1 MSDFPAMV
9 LAVTVWA
16 YWFCVGAMIVRVRR
30 RTRKLSGI
38 VPSQPLEMVMWL
50 IWVPL
55 VAAWATLP
63 YLAATRPVS
72 SWALPDF
79 ASRMPYGLL
88 RWAAAGV
95 GLVCLWLSIRSW
107 LRMGRSWRMAVA
119 PDQVTELVTTGPFAR
134 VRHPI
139 YALSM
144 LLMVCTAVIVPTLPV
159 WVMAGVHLS
168 LMVAKAH
175 NEERFLKGVHGA
187 AYEAYCRRTGRFVP
201 RFGAAAASC
210 QPD

>member
-1 MSDFPAMV
+1 MV

-55 VAAWATLP
+55 VVAWATLP
-63 YLAATRPVS
+63 YLAATRPES
-72 SWALPDF
+72 AWGLPAM
-79 ASRMPYGLL
+79 ASQMPYALL

-95 GLVCLWLSIRSW
+95 GLVCLWLSIRCW

-119 PDQVTELVTTGPFAR
+119 PDQTTDLITTGPYAH

-159 WVMAGVHLS
+159 WIMATVHLS
-168 LMVAKAH
+168 LMVVKAH
-175 NEERFLKGVHGA
+175 NEERFLKGVHGS
-187 AYEAYCRRTGRFVP
+187 AYESYCRSTGRFVP
-201 RFGAAAASC
+201 RFGAGIS
-210 QPD
+210 PDRPL

>member
-1 MSDFPAMV
+1 MSDFPAIV

-38 VPSQPLEMVMWL
+38 VPSQPLEKVMWL

-55 VAAWATLP
+55 VVAWATLP
-63 YLAATRPVS
+63 YLAATRPAS
-72 SWALPDF
+72 SWGVPAF
-79 ASRMPYGLL
+79 ASQAPYSLA
-88 RWAAAGV
+88 RWAAALV
-95 GLVCLWLSIRSW
+95 GLMCLWFSIRCW
-107 LRMGRSWRMAVA
+107 LRMGRNWRMAVA
-119 PDQVTELVTTGPFAR
+119 PDQRTELVTTGLYAQ

-159 WVMAGVHLS
+159 WIMAAVHLS
-168 LMVAKAH
+168 LMVMKAL
-175 NEERFLKGVHGA
+175 NEERFLAGVHGS
-187 AYEAYCRRTGRFVP
+187 AYENYCRRTGRFVP
-201 RFGAAAASC
+201 RFGTGGGANR
-210 QPD
+210 PT